1 MKLTKKKTAR
11 KFSAMM
17 LALLMVISTFTPQLA
32 NASVEKP
39 KRFSEEELAIE
50 KQREKAYETGE
61 EMPESK
67 EKTSTGS
74 EELTN
79 LLAGLGIEPPPLK
92 GETEA
97 GTGAEKDKEA
107 NLLKAFEKEQEV
119 NVIIRMKD
127 KPDLTQIY
135 PQIKAKKNRS
145 EKIQAI
151 HDHLK
156 DKAKNSQKGIQQ
168 ALTALESKGKAKQKD
183 SLWIINGVT
192 ASVTKEALNEL
203 QKRDDI
209 AEISLDETLSL
220 PEVNVVENPPR
231 MPQWGLEKIFAPQ
244 VWGEYGL
251 KGEGIVVGIMDTG
264 VDGNHEALKQ
274 NYRGRDG
281 DHQYSWI
288 DLSGQKY
295 ETPNDGNGH
304 GTHVAG
310 TAVGGGAGEPI
321 GVAPEAEWIA
331 AKIFDDGG
339 STTLSA
345 IHQAFQWFMAPGGD
359 PTKAPHVVNN
369 SWGNSNAYTLE
380 FYEDVK
386 AWVSAG
392 IFPSFAA
399 GNDGPGSQTIGS
411 PGSFPQTFAVGAT
424 DIYDQTASFSSR
436 GPVFWKDENGQE
448 QRIIKPDISAPGHK
462 IYSAWPSK
470 RNEGKYNTISGTSM
484 ATPHVSGAV
493 ALLLQANPNLTVDQV
508 KEMLKRTSRAEP
520 HMGNLPN
527 DSYGSGI
534 MNIYQAV
541 TEAAFAGELT
551 GKLTNKDGKTIGGK
565 LEIKEKGISYNI
577 EDEGDF
583 SFKIREGSH
592 KVRITAFGYK
602 DFETTIEIKK
612 GEALTVNWVL
622 ENAQTFS
629 LSGKVSD
636 EYGNFVPYAYV
647 RVNGTPLPTY
657 RTDSNGAF
665 DIKTLPAGK
674 YKLQLAGEGIN
685 GLAKEIEVDKDT
697 SLDLKVNITT
707 SKFNGHWGMANG
719 NMHRNA
725 VSANGIDLDA
735 LEKSWEY
742 DASGK
747 GKILFSTPA
756 AANNTVVLVTD
767 NGYVAAVNSTTG
779 KEQWVV
785 KIGNTN
791 RSSPTI
797 EGNTVY
803 LSGGEDGK
811 IYALD
816 LKSGSI
822 VWTTDV
828 GSMAIYESPIFLDGT
843 LFVASDLTDNAKL
856 IALNA
861 ENGEK
866 KWSVALGA
874 PTYFGP
880 SAGDGMLFIG
890 SYDNQ
895 KLKALRIED
904 GSEVWSKTLVNEGV
918 ASKPVYDNGTLYLAG
933 TNFNTGGGTLY
944 ALDAKTGEEIWNAAG
959 IGDTQAGSPIV
970 YENIVVIGS
979 AAQPALRAFDAKNGQ
994 LLWENRSVGTTLN
1007 NGSVSANGLLF
1018 FAGTS
1023 GNLTVIDVYTGE
1035 RLKDFSLPVY
1045 STSGIPILAG
1055 QVIVPYQTGVQSFK
1069 SPGTIKGALK
1079 DSSGKAVKGS
1089 VTVIET
1095 GESVSTDENGSFS
1108 LKHTPGDYTI
1118 RISSYGKKQITE
1130 KVKFASGYQYTKNY
1144 DLMDADKG
1152 SYSMLVKDKRTDQPL
1167 EGALIKFSDSP
1178 VEGKTSS
1185 GGSFTQEEVFEGNY
1199 FATVALNGYKQGSVE
1214 IVVKAG
1220 EKTELTFELQP
1231 IDIAVLND
1239 YKSEITS
1246 LLNVNGYIAEERG
1259 WDVVED
1265 IGRYKV
1271 LYLNGSYGSDGIK
1284 PTEAQFKELAEKAKD
1299 NNVSIIFTDQWGA
1312 NYGSIH
1318 HLKDFLQNPKEL
1330 GHDYDGG
1337 EVRIQ
1342 VEAEH
1347 TIFKGYKPG
1356 DRINVLE
1363 NNADFAWF
1371 NQYSGR
1377 TIGKIGNTDLG
1388 FVGSG
1393 VAYNAVSEDSAHLL
1407 LSSHASILW
1416 ESAKGW
1422 LRGQQQIL
1430 FNSID
1435 YLYNAEFG
1443 KISGTVTNAAGEP
1456 VEANIEVMETG
1467 VKTQTEANGNF
1478 TIFHDPGAY
1487 KLEIRSKGLGSKSE
1501 TVTVAKGA
1509 PASVM
1514 IALGESEKG
1523 LLTGLVTDSISGME
1537 LQDVNVAVKNEAG
1550 DLIAEVKTA
1559 ANGRYQVSGLEE
1571 EVYAVS
1577 FSKAGYIA
1585 HSQNVDVARHSGELD
1600 IQLHTMPSVGVVGD
1614 YYSSD
1619 KNFKALFKEIGVNV
1633 LDVQPADLV
1642 KRMAEFDVIFFN
1654 DPISSAIS
1662 DEMMEAADKAQ
1673 TSLIFGDA
1681 VWGGGI
1687 KQLVNVRKDPKELKT
1702 IRKTTEAAQYKVL
1715 EEHPIFNGSKVNDLI
1730 EILTPAASY
1739 VGYFKDYSGYP
1750 LAEIKHEGSDDTH
1763 GLGIA
1768 YKPRSAGSVELLM
1781 SGHGFAY
1788 YHGAKDYT
1796 EEGKQLLIN
1805 SVLWAANVNFPV
1817 VSGTVLDEQGNPL
1830 KADIKVKGQ
1839 PFQTKSNS
1847 VDGSFSI
1854 ALLSGEYEIEI
1865 SAFGYADQTI
1875 KVTAEKD
1882 SEPKMIPMEVAGN
1895 VGSISGTVEDLKD
1908 GNAVEGAKLTILDK
1922 PREAVT
1928 NVQGQYSISKIE
1940 PGDYM
1945 LRIEKEG
1952 YVRQDIA
1959 VKITD
1964 NQKASLKVKLRPSP
1978 TVGIIVDL
1986 TASGTT
1992 YKEYLEER
2000 GYKVLYLDYK
2010 DIDKLDDVDVVF
2022 ANSDYK
2028 PDVVPSKEVFLTF
2041 QKALDEKRKSV
2052 IWTGQAGARG
2062 SIRYLQE
2069 FLNDPKTIY
2078 EHNNRPGAQGTVLA
2092 EHPLT
2097 SGFKTG
2103 ETIAIPGKSGYY
2115 YGFDG
2120 YSGKTIVDFSHS
2132 GTGEKGS
2139 MVAYKGRTTD
2149 SVEILLANMTISH
2162 VFKPNDSFD
2171 PARERLLT
2179 NALNWA
2185 IDEKE
2190 ALVGELHGTVMNESG
2205 HLKGTVTVKE
2215 TGKSYQTDDKGKF
2228 FAALEEGTYT
2238 LTFEAFGHSAKDFT
2252 VTLKN
2257 GEAASENFII
2267 KSVDSGILAG
2277 KIVDTATKDPVPE
2290 ARVEIIG
2297 TPVTVKANEEGK
2309 FQATL
2314 PDGSYEIRVIATG
2327 YKPVFQTVEINTG
2340 QQTELNVTLV
2350 VSEKIAVLANPYQK
2364 DKIMPFL
2371 ESNGYD
2377 FDFYPYTEYENLIND
2392 LPNYKLVIVND
2403 TSYYMKDDRFK
2414 AMVEKANENEV
2425 SMIFT
2430 AMFGGVIGDLRDAYG
2445 DPEELVNSYVDKEI
2459 NLRVDETHPIF
2470 KGFNKGDEL
2479 PFLLNPKGPVQYSV
2493 YKNYS
2498 GTTLATLTNPAKG
2511 DLGSSIGY
2519 KFSSSN
2525 SVHILLSALQ
2535 IGNYGQPNDRWT
2547 ENAKTVYLNAIDYAL
2562 TASQGEIKGAV
2573 VDSQGKP
2580 ISGALVTI
2588 EGTTHKTTTN
2598 AVGQYK
2604 FGIGIGDY
2612 ELKVKAR
2619 GFAEQTKQA
2628 KVAELGNSVEL
2639 NFTLEAIDGSDLN
2652 GMITDKKGKE
2662 PVAGASLTLIP
2673 EDEPDFKMDVA
2684 SKEDGTYTFE
2694 NLLPGDYT
2702 LKVLAEGYLQETFD
2716 VVIGTEDKNFNLELN
2731 AFEAAVLGDVNGS
2744 LTALLN
2750 EQKLYAEEKGWDILG
2765 NVGAYDVILVN
2776 TGKGT
2781 KEQFEQLIKESDE
2794 HKTSLVFTGTW
2805 GVAEGSIQ
2813 RLKENQGSPEM
2824 DQQGYNEGAV
2834 YIEAADGHPL
2844 FEGINAD
2851 NNGKVKI
2858 HAAKSPYSTF
2868 KDYTGIPI
2876 ASLSVDDESK
2886 GDSIAYEFRSK
2897 EHMHLLMS
2905 SFAVTNIIGP
2915 DYGWTQDG
2923 KHLFVNALR
2932 WSKDADQEI
2941 PAVPTWA
2948 KEELMVKDEPA
2959 LIEGSAELG
2968 TTINIYEQHGNEVSL
2983 VKSVKTRL
2991 DGTFSIVL
2999 DLDNGTHTLIAEAEN
3014 FAGKTKALK
3023 SMKLIVTG
3031 KPEKK
3036 DRAS

>member
-11 KFSAMM
+11 KLSTMM

-32 NASVEKP
+32 YASVEKP
-39 KRFSEEELAIE
+39 KSFSEQELTLE

-61 EMPESK
+61 ELPESTA
-67 EKTSTGS
+67 KTRTGS

-79 LLAGLGIEPPPLK
+79 LLNGLGIEPPPLK

-97 GTGAEKDKEA
+97 GTGDEKDKAA

-135 PQIKAKKNRS
+135 PQVKTKKNRS
-145 EKIQAI
+145 EKIQTI
-151 HDHLK
+151 QDHLK

-168 ALTALESKGKAKQKD
+168 ALTALESKGKGKQKD
-183 SLWIINGVT
+183 SLWIINGIT
-192 ASVTKEALNEL
+192 ASITIEALNEL

-220 PEVNVVENPPR
+220 PEVNVEENPPR

-251 KGEGIVVGIMDTG
+251 KGEGIVVGIMDSG
-264 VDGNHEALKQ
+264 VDGNHEALKG

-281 DHQYSWI
+281 NHQYSWI
-288 DLSGQKY
+288 DLSGEKY
-295 ETPNDGNGH
+295 ESPNDGYGH

-310 TAVGGGAGEPI
+310 TAVGGGSGEPI

-331 AKIFDDGG
+331 AKIFNDGG

-369 SWGNSNAYTLE
+369 SWGNSNAYNLE

-424 DIYDQTASFSSR
+424 DIFDQTASFSSR

-462 IYSAWPSK
+462 IYSAWPAK
-470 RNEGKYNTISGTSM
+470 LNEGKYNTISGTSM

-508 KEMLKRTSRAEP
+508 KELLKRTSRVEP

-629 LSGKVSD
+629 LSGKVTD
-636 EYGNFVPYAYV
+636 ENGKAVPYAYV
-647 RVNGTPLPTY
+647 RVNGTPLPIY
-657 RTDSNGAF
+657 RTDSNGTF
-665 DIKTLPAGK
+665 EVKNLPAGK
-674 YKLQLAGEGIN
+674 YVLQLTGEGIN
-685 GLAKEIEVDKDT
+685 GLPKEIEVDKDT
-697 SLDLKVNITT
+697 SLELKVNNKT
-707 SKFNGHWGMANG
+707 STFNGHWGMANG

-756 AANNTVVLVTD
+756 AATNKVVLVTD
-767 NGYVAAVNSTTG
+767 SGYVVALDSATG
-779 KEQWVV
+779 KEQWTV

-797 EGNTVY
+797 AGNTVY

-856 IALNA
+856 NALNA
-861 ENGEK
+861 ETGEK

-895 KLKALRIED
+895 KLRALRIED
-904 GSEVWSKTLVNEGV
+904 GSEVWNKTLVNEGV

-944 ALDAKTGEEIWNAAG
+944 ALDAKTGEEIWNAEG

-979 AAQPALRAFDAKNGQ
+979 AAQPALRAFDAENGQ
-994 LLWENRSVGTTLN
+994 LLWENRLVGTTLN

-1023 GNLTVIDVYTGE
+1023 GNLSVIDVYTGE

-1069 SPGTIKGALK
+1069 APGTIKGALK
-1079 DSSGKAVKGS
+1079 DSGGKAVKGS

-1144 DLMDADKG
+1144 DLVDADKG
-1152 SYSMLVKDKRTDQPL
+1152 SFSMLVKDKRTNQPL

-1185 GGSFTQEEVFEGNY
+1185 DGSFTQEEVFEGNY
-1199 FATVALNGYKQGSVE
+1199 FATVALNGYKPGSVE

-1220 EKTELTFELQP
+1220 EKTEIKYELQP

-1284 PTEAQFKELAEKAKD
+1284 PTEAQFKELAEKAKN

-1347 TIFKGYKPG
+1347 PIFKGYKPG

-1377 TIGKIGNTDLG
+1377 TIGKIGNTDQG

-1407 LSSHASILW
+1407 LSSHASVLW

-1435 YLYNAEFG
+1435 FLYNAKFG

-1467 VKTQTEANGNF
+1467 VKTQTDANGNF
-1478 TIFHDPGAY
+1478 TIFHDPGVY

-1509 PASVM
+1509 PANVL

-1571 EVYAVS
+1571 EVYEIS

-1585 HSQNVDVARHSGELD
+1585 HSQNVDVARHSGDLD

-1619 KNFKALFKEIGVNV
+1619 KNFKALFNELGVNV

-1730 EILTPAASY
+1730 DILTPAASY

-1796 EEGKQLLIN
+1796 EEGKQLLVN

-1817 VSGTVLDEQGNPL
+1817 VSGTVLDEEGTPL

-1854 ALLSGEYEIEI
+1854 AMLSGEYEIEI
-1865 SAFGYADQTI
+1865 SAFGYANKTI

-1882 SEPKMIPMEVAGN
+1882 SEPKTIQMEASGN
-1895 VGSISGTVEDLKD
+1895 IGSISGSVENLKD
-1908 GNAVEGAKLTILDK
+1908 GNAVEGAILTVLDK

-1978 TVGIIVDL
+1978 TVGIIGDL

-1992 YKEYLEER
+1992 YKQYLEER

-2010 DIDKLDDVDVVF
+2010 DIAKLDEVDLVF

-2028 PDVVPSKEVFLTF
+2028 PDVIPSKEVFLTF

-2097 SGFKTG
+2097 SGFKPG

-2171 PARERLLT
+2171 PARERLLA

-2185 IDEKE
+2185 LDEKE
-2190 ALVGELHGTVMNESG
+2190 ALVGELHGIVMNESG
-2205 HLKGTVTVKE
+2205 PLKGTVTVTVKE

-2238 LTFEAFGHSAKDFT
+2238 LTVEAFGHSAKDFT

-2257 GEAASENFII
+2257 GEAAAENFII

-2290 ARVEIIG
+2290 ARVEVIG

-2314 PDGSYEIRVIATG
+2314 PAGSYEVKVIATG
-2327 YKPVFQTVEINTG
+2327 FKPVFQTVEIVTRE
-2340 QQTELNVTLV
+2340 QTEINVSLV
-2350 VSEKIAVLANPYQK
+2350 VAEKIAVLANPYQK
-2364 DKIMPFL
+2364 DKILPFL

-2377 FDFYPYTEYENLIND
+2377 FDFYPYAEYESLIENV
-2392 LPNYKLVIVND
+2392 PNYKLIIAND

-2425 SMIFT
+2425 SIMFT

-2459 NLRVDETHPIF
+2459 NLRVEESHPIL
-2470 KGFNKGDEL
+2470 KGLNKGDEV
-2479 PFLLNPKGPVQYSV
+2479 PFLLNPKGAVQYSV

-2511 DLGSSIGY
+2511 DLGSTIGY

-2547 ENAKTVYLNAIDYAL
+2547 ENAKAIYLNAIDYAL
-2562 TASQGEIKGAV
+2562 TASQGELKGAV

-2580 ISGALVTI
+2580 IAGALITI
-2588 EGTTHKTTTN
+2588 EGTSQKTTTN
-2598 AVGQYK
+2598 AAGQYK
-2604 FGIGIGDY
+2604 FGIGAGDY
-2612 ELKVKAR
+2612 ELKVQAR

-2628 KVAELGNSVEL
+2628 KVAELGSSVEL

-2652 GMITDKKGKE
+2652 GMITGKKGKE
-2662 PVAGASLTLIP
+2662 PVAGASLTLMP
-2673 EDEPDFKMDVA
+2673 KDDADFKMEIA
-2684 SKEDGTYTFE
+2684 SKEDGTFTFE

-2702 LKVLAEGYLQETFD
+2702 MNVLAEGYLQETFD
-2716 VVIGTEDKNFNLELN
+2716 VVIGTEDKKFNLELN

-2744 LTALLN
+2744 LTGLLN
-2750 EQKLYAEEKGWDILG
+2750 EQKLYAEEKAWDILG

-2824 DQQGYNEGAV
+2824 DQQGYNEGAIYV
-2834 YIEAADGHPL
+2834 EAADGHPL

-2868 KDYTGIPI
+2868 KNYTGIPI
-2876 ASLSVDDESK
+2876 ASLYVDDESK
-2886 GDSIAYEFRSK
+2886 GDSIAYEYRSK

-2923 KHLFVNALR
+2923 KQLFVNALR

-2941 PAVPTWA
+2941 PEEPTWA
-2948 KEELMVKDEPA
+2948 KEELMVKNEPA

-2968 TTINIYEQHGNEVSL
+2968 TTINIYEQHGNDVSL
-2983 VKSVKTRL
+2983 LKSVKTRL

-2999 DLDNGTHTLIAEAEN
+2999 DLDNGSHTLIAEAEN

-3031 KPEKK
+3031 KPE
-3036 DRAS
+3036 

>member
-1 MKLTKKKTAR
+1 LKLTKKKTAR

-32 NASVEKP
+32 FAAEEKP
-39 KRFSEEELAIE
+39 KSFSEAELVLE
-50 KQREKAYETGE
+50 KQREKEFVTGE
-61 EMPESK
+61 EQPETE
-67 EKTSTGS
+67 EKTKNES

-79 LLAGLGIEPPPLK
+79 LLYGLGIEPPPLK
-92 GETEA
+92 GESDA
-97 GTGAEKDKEA
+97 GDEKDKEA

-127 KPDLTQIY
+127 KPDLSQIY
-135 PQIKAKKNRS
+135 PQVKTKKNRS
-145 EKIQAI
+145 EKIKTIQ
-151 HDHLK
+151 DHLK
-156 DKAKNSQKGIQQ
+156 DKAKISQKGIQQ
-168 ALTALESKGKAKQKD
+168 ALTALETKGKAKQKD

-220 PEVNVVENPPR
+220 PEVTVEENPPR
-231 MPQWGLEKIFAPQ
+231 MPQWGLEKIYAPQ

-251 KGEGIVVGIMDTG
+251 KGEGIVVGIMDSG
-264 VDGNHEALKQ
+264 VDVNHEALKQ
-274 NYRGRDG
+274 NYRGRNG
-281 DHQYSWI
+281 DHQFSWI

-295 ETPNDGNGH
+295 ETPNDGYGH

-331 AKIFDDGG
+331 AKIFNDGG

-411 PGSFPQTFAVGAT
+411 PGSFPETFAVGAT

-436 GPVFWKDENGQE
+436 GPVFWKDEDGQE
-448 QRIIKPDISAPGHK
+448 QRIIKPDISAPGHQ
-462 IYSAWPSK
+462 IYSAWPAK
-470 RNEGKYNTISGTSM
+470 LNEGKYNTISGTSM
-484 ATPHVSGAV
+484 ATPHVTGAV

-508 KEMLKRTSRAEP
+508 KELLKGTSRVEP

-534 MNIYQAV
+534 VNIYQAV
-541 TEAAFAGELT
+541 TEAAFAGELK
-551 GKLTNKDGKTIGGK
+551 GKLTNKDGKTVGAK
-565 LEIKEKGISYNI
+565 LEILEKGISYNI
-577 EDEGDF
+577 ENEGDF

-602 DFETTIEIKK
+602 DFETAIEIKK
-612 GEALTVNWVL
+612 GEALTVSWVL
-622 ENAQTFS
+622 ENALTFS

-636 EYGNFVPYAYV
+636 DNGKAVPYAYV

-665 DIKTLPAGK
+665 DIKNLPAGK
-674 YKLQLAGEGIN
+674 YVLQLTGEGIN

-697 SLDLKVNITT
+697 SLEMKANNKT
-707 SKFNGHWGMANG
+707 SNFNRHWGMANG

-725 VSANGIDLDA
+725 VSSNGIDLDA

-742 DASGK
+742 DLSGK

-756 AANNTVVLVTD
+756 AAKNKVVLVTD
-767 NGYVAAVNSTTG
+767 SGYVVALDSATG
-779 KEQWVV
+779 KEQWAV

-803 LSGGEDGK
+803 LSGGGDGR

-828 GSMAIYESPIFLDGT
+828 GSMAIYESPVFLDGT

-856 IALNA
+856 SALNA
-861 ENGEK
+861 ETGEK
-866 KWSVALGA
+866 KWSIALGA
-874 PTYFGP
+874 PTYSGP

-895 KLKALRIED
+895 KLRALRIED

-944 ALDAKTGEEIWNAAG
+944 ALDAKTGEEKWKAAG
-959 IGDTQAGSPIV
+959 IGDTQSGSPIV

-994 LLWENRSVGTTLN
+994 LVWENRSVGTTLN
-1007 NGSVSANGLLF
+1007 NGSISANGLLF

-1023 GNLTVIDVYTGE
+1023 GSLSIIDVYTGE

-1089 VTVIET
+1089 ITVIET
-1095 GESVSTDENGSFS
+1095 GESVSTDENGSYS

-1118 RISSYGKKQITE
+1118 KISSYGKKQITE
-1130 KVKFASGYQYTKNY
+1130 KVKFSSGYQYTKDF
-1144 DLMDADKG
+1144 DLVDADKG
-1152 SYSMLVKDKRTDQPL
+1152 SFSMLVKDKRTAEPI
-1167 EGALIKFSDSP
+1167 EGAEIILANSP
-1178 VEGKTSS
+1178 IEGMTNSN
-1185 GGSFTQEEVFEGNY
+1185 GTFEPEEVYEGTY
-1199 FATVALNGYKQGSVE
+1199 FATVTLNGYKQGSLE

-1220 EKTELTFELQP
+1220 ERTELTYELQP

-1246 LLNVNGYIAEERG
+1246 LLKVNGYIAEERG
-1259 WDVVED
+1259 WDVIED
-1265 IGRYKV
+1265 ISRYKV
-1271 LYLNGSYGSDGIK
+1271 IYLNGSYGSDGIK
-1284 PTEAQFKELAEKAKD
+1284 PTEVLFKELVDKAKE
-1299 NNVSIIFTDQWGA
+1299 NNVSIIFTDQWGS

-1318 HLKDFLQNPKEL
+1318 QLKDFYQNPKEL

-1347 TIFKGYKPG
+1347 PIFKGYKPG
-1356 DRINVLE
+1356 DKISVLE

-1377 TIGKIGNTDLG
+1377 TIAKIGNTDLG

-1393 VAYNAVSEDSAHLL
+1393 VAYSAVSEESAHLL
-1407 LSSHASILW
+1407 LSSHSSILW
-1416 ESAKGW
+1416 ESAKSW

-1435 YLYNAEFG
+1435 YLYNAEYG
-1443 KISGTVTNAAGEP
+1443 KISGSVTNAAGEP
-1456 VEANIEVMETG
+1456 VKANIEVMETG
-1467 VKTQTEANGNF
+1467 VKTQTDTNGRFTLHHDEGSF
-1478 TIFHDPGAY
+1478 TI
-1487 KLEIRSKGLGSKSE
+1487 EVRSKGLGSKTE
-1501 TVTVAKGA
+1501 KVTVAKGA
-1509 PASVM
+1509 PATVQV
-1514 IALGESEKG
+1514 ILGDSEKG
-1523 LLTGLVTDSISGME
+1523 LLTGIVTDSISGME
-1537 LQDVNVAVKNEAG
+1537 LKDVNIAVKNLAG
-1550 DLIAEVKTA
+1550 DVVTEVQTA
-1559 ANGRYQVSGLEE
+1559 ANGRYEVSGLEE
-1571 EVYAVS
+1571 EVYKLT
-1577 FSKAGYIA
+1577 FSKEGYIA
-1585 HSQNVDVARHSGELD
+1585 HSQNVDVARHTGDLD
-1600 IQLHTMPSVGVVGD
+1600 IKLHTMPNVGVVGD
-1614 YYSSD
+1614 YYSSE
-1619 KNFKALFKEIGVNV
+1619 KNFKALFNEIGVNV
-1633 LDVQPADLV
+1633 TDVQPADLI

-1654 DPISSAIS
+1654 DPSSSAIS

-1687 KQLVNVRKDPKELKT
+1687 SQLVNYRKDPKERNSN
-1702 IRKTTEAAQYKVL
+1702 RKTNEAAQYKVL
-1715 EEHPIFNGSKVNDLI
+1715 EEHPIFSGAKTGDLV

-1739 VGYFKDYSGYP
+1739 IGYFKDYSGYP
-1750 LAEIKHEGSDDTH
+1750 LAEIKHEGSDTAH

-1796 EEGKQLLIN
+1796 EEGKQILIN
-1805 SVLWAANVNFPV
+1805 SVLWAANVEFPV
-1817 VSGTVLDEQGNPL
+1817 VSGTILDEKGNPL
-1830 KADIKVKGQ
+1830 KAEIKVKGQ
-1839 PFQTKSNS
+1839 PYKTQSDNG
-1847 VDGSFSI
+1847 DGSFSI
-1854 ALLSGEYEIEI
+1854 AMLAGEYEIEI
-1865 SAFGYADQTI
+1865 NAFGYAPKTM

-1882 SEPKMIPMEVAGN
+1882 SETQTFTMEVAEN
-1895 VGSISGTVEDLKD
+1895 VGSISGTIENLKD
-1908 GNAVEGAKLTILDK
+1908 GNAVEGAKVTLLGK
-1922 PREAVT
+1922 PREELT
-1928 NVQGQYSISKIE
+1928 NHQGQYALSKIE

-1945 LRIEKEG
+1945 VRIEKEG
-1952 YVRQDIA
+1952 YVRQDVA

-1964 NQKASLKVKLRPSP
+1964 SQNASLKVKLRPSP
-1978 TVGIIVDL
+1978 TVGIIGDL

-1992 YKEYLEER
+1992 YKQYLEER
-2000 GYKVLYLDYK
+2000 GFKVIQMDYK
-2010 DIDKLDDVDVVF
+2010 DIEKLDEVDVLF
-2022 ANSDYK
+2022 ANSDYA
-2028 PDVVPSKEVFLTF
+2028 PSVVPSKEVFLAF

-2062 SIRYLQE
+2062 SIRYLQD
-2069 FLNDPKTIY
+2069 FMNDPKTIF
-2078 EHNNRPGAQGTVLA
+2078 EHNNRPGAQGTVLE

-2103 ETIAIPGKSGYY
+2103 ETIQIPGKSGYY
-2115 YGFDG
+2115 YGFAG
-2120 YSGKTIVDFSHS
+2120 YSGKTIVDFSHT

-2171 PARERLLT
+2171 PARERLLA
-2179 NALNWA
+2179 NALEWA
-2185 IDEKE
+2185 LDEKE
-2190 ALVGELHGTVMNESG
+2190 PLVGELLGTVQNESG
-2205 HLKGTVTVKE
+2205 PLMGIVTVKE

-2228 FAALEEGTYT
+2228 FAAFEEGVYS
-2238 LTFEAFGHSAKDFT
+2238 LTVEAFGHAAKEYSIT
-2252 VTLKN
+2252 IKN
-2257 GEAASENFII
+2257 GEAVTENFTIN
-2267 KSVDSGILAG
+2267 SVDSGTLTGNIIDAS
-2277 KIVDTATKDPVPE
+2277 TKDPISG
-2290 ARVEIIG
+2290 AKVEVIG
-2297 TPVTVKANEEGK
+2297 TPVTGKTDQEGK
-2309 FQATL
+2309 YQVTL

-2327 YKPVFQTVEINTG
+2327 YKPIFQTVEVITG
-2340 QQTELNVTLV
+2340 EQTEINVSLV
-2350 VSEKIAVLANPYQK
+2350 VSEKIAVLANPYQQ
-2364 DKIMPFL
+2364 DKIKPFL

-2377 FDFYPYTEYENLIND
+2377 FDFYPYTEYESLIED
-2392 LPNYKLVIVND
+2392 LQNYKLVIVND

-2414 AMVEKANENEV
+2414 AMVQKADENEV

-2459 NLRVDETHPIF
+2459 NLRVDDLHPIL

-2547 ENAKTVYLNAIDYAL
+2547 ENAKTIYLNAIDYAL
-2562 TASQGEIKGAV
+2562 TASQGEIKGSV
-2573 VDSQGKP
+2573 IDSQGKP
-2580 ISGALVTI
+2580 IAGALVTI
-2588 EGTTHKTTTN
+2588 EGTSHKTTTN
-2598 AVGQYK
+2598 AAGQYK
-2604 FGIGIGDY
+2604 FGIGVGDY

-2628 KVAELGNSVEL
+2628 KVAELGSIVEL
-2639 NFTLEAIDGSDLN
+2639 IFTLVAIDGSDLN
-2652 GMITDKKGKE
+2652 GMITGKKGKE

-2673 EDEPDFKMDVA
+2673 KDEPDFKMEVA

-2694 NLLPGDYT
+2694 NLLPGDYS
-2702 LKVLAEGYLQETFD
+2702 LKVLAEGYLQETFE
-2716 VVIGTEDKNFNLELN
+2716 VVIGTEDKKFNLELN
-2731 AFEAAVLGDVNGS
+2731 AFEAAVIGDVNGS

-2765 NVGAYDVILVN
+2765 NVGNYDVILVN

-2805 GVAEGSIQ
+2805 GVAEGSIP
-2813 RLKENQGSPEM
+2813 RLKENQGNPEM

-2834 YIEAADGHPL
+2834 YVDAADGHPL
-2844 FEGINAD
+2844 FAGIKAD

-2868 KDYTGIPI
+2868 KNYTGIPI
-2876 ASLSVDDESK
+2876 ASISVDEENK

-2905 SFAVTNIIGP
+2905 SFTVTNIIGP
-2915 DYGWTQDG
+2915 DYGWTQEG
-2923 KHLFVNALR
+2923 RQLFVNALR
-2932 WSKDADQEI
+2932 WSKDAEQEI
-2941 PAVPTWA
+2941 PEEPTWA
-2948 KEELMVKDEPA
+2948 KEELMVKGEPA
-2959 LIEGSAELG
+2959 LIEGSAEPG
-2968 TTINIYEQHGNEVSL
+2968 TIINIYEQHGNAVSL
-2983 VKSVKTRL
+2983 VKSVKTRV

-3014 FAGKTKALK
+3014 FAGKTKALN